1 MNKHKFAILIPAR
14 NEGAVIKQL
23 LDSLNSQEHHQKD
36 IDIFVIADNCT
47 DNTAKIA
54 EQNGAI
60 VYLRKNKKQIGKGY
74 ALDYLLKKIWKDYS
88 DRKYDAYI
96 IFDADNLV
104 DKKFITEID
113 KVYSNGYDI
122 VSPYRNS
129 KNYDS
134 SWLSATSSI
143 YFLYHSKLFRHRFN
157 NGINCATLG
166 TGFLVSYNIIEKY
179 NGWKFFTLG
188 EDAEI
193 SMRAIKDG
201 FKIGYAD
208 KAIIYDEQPIKF
220 IDFWRQRLRWVRG
233 HLQVAKIYGGSP
245 ATTTLDPLAITTILE
260 FLSLLSMP
268 LILVFSVITGTNPW
282 PCIFLAIALL
292 YIPTF
297 IVGIC
302 TMMSEKSKV
311 HAKTITKYTYVILF
325 PLMILLFIFAAIAAL
340 FSCDKKE
347 WHSIS
352 HEGKCLNELNE
363 V

>member
-1 MNKHKFAILIPAR
+1 MNKHRFAILIPAR
-14 NEGAVIKQL
+14 NESAVIKQL
-23 LDSLNSQEHHQKD
+23 LDSLHSQEYPQKD

-47 DNTAKIA
+47 DDTAKIA

-60 VYLRKNKKQIGKGY
+60 VYLRKNNKQIGKGY
-74 ALDYLLKKIWKDYS
+74 ALDYLLNKIWKNYPN
-88 DRKYDAYI
+88 RRYDAYI

-104 DKKFITEID
+104 DKNFITKIN
-113 KVYSNGYDI
+113 KVYSDGYDI

-129 KNYDS
+129 KNYGS

-166 TGFLVSYNIIEKY
+166 TGFLISHNVIERY

-188 EDAEI
+188 EDAEL
-193 SMRAIKDG
+193 SMRAVKDG

-208 KAIIYDEQPIKF
+208 EAIIYDEQPVTF

-233 HLQVAKIYGGSP
+233 HLQVAKIYGNSP
-245 ATTTLDPLAITTILE
+245 ATTTFDPLVIATILE
-260 FLSLLSMP
+260 FLSLLS
-268 LILVFSVITGTNPW
+268 I
-282 PCIFLAIALL
+282 LAISIFSITTAANLWPYILLAITML

-297 IVGIC
+297 IIGIR
-302 TMMSEKSKV
+302 TIMTEKSKI
-311 HAKTITKYTYVILF
+311 HAKTITKYTYVIFF
-325 PLMILLFIFAAIAAL
+325 PLMILLFIFAAIMAL
-340 FSCDKKE
+340 FSCDRKE

-352 HEGKCLNELNE
+352 HEGKCLNELDKA
-363 V
+363 